1 MPRAKSDSL
10 TQQSFFDRYI
20 ISDEVFAHGGQAFV
34 TKGFDL
40 QRQKYVA
47 VKTYLKE
54 EMGQLQLEAA
64 RQETSIM
71 NGLSHKNIIN
81 LIETY
86 EDDYCLY
93 LVMDLMADDLRNV
106 MESCNQAFDEV
117 TAKKLFH
124 QMLDAVNY
132 CHQRDIAHRD
142 LKLENFFL
150 DFEES
155 AKTITVKMGDFGIA

>member
-1 MPRAKSDSL
+1 
-10 TQQSFFDRYI
+10 
-20 ISDEVFAHGGQAFV
+20 
-34 TKGFDL
+34 
-40 QRQKYVA
+40 
-47 VKTYLKE
+47 
-54 EMGQLQLEAA
+54 
-64 RQETSIM
+64 M
-71 NGLSHKNIIN
+71 NGLSHQNIIG

-106 MESCNQAFDEV
+106 MLSCDQAFDEV
-117 TAKKLFH
+117 TAKKLFY

-132 CHQRDIAHRD
+132 CHMRGIAHRD

-155 AKTITVKMGDFGIA
+155 DKKITVKMGDFGIA